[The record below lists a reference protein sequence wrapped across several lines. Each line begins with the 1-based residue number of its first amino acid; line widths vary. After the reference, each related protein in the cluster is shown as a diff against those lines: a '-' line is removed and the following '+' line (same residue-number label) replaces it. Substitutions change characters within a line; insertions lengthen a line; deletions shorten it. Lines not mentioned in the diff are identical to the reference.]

1 MNDEQRRIIIR
12 RISSYEQQ
20 GEDSQGRAPVPPI
33 NRWVALALLIPVLAL
48 LAVLGVFFFTIFVAL
63 FSIIAVVIGVRIWW
77 LRKKYRRSAHQ
88 HTNASQAEWS
98 SNSEQSTKSGVV
110 EDAEI
115 IEETTVVNE
124 SKQSKR

>member
-20 GEDSQGRAPVPPI
+20 GEDARGRAPVPPI

-88 HTNASQAEWS
+88 QTNASQAEWS
-98 SNSEQSTKSGVV
+98 SDSEQSTKSGIV

-124 SKQSKR
+124 RKQSKR